1 MRLVAEFT
9 TEPFHGEG
17 EPPAHATAALLAA
30 ESAGLECEFG
40 PLGTT
45 VRGEAE
51 SAVGGLTEV
60 MRAALAQ
67 GATRVTIQV
76 EPQEDDA

>member
-17 EPPAHATAALLAA
+17 EPPAHAFAALEAA
-30 ESAGLECEFG
+30 EDAGLDCEFG

-45 VRGEAE
+45 VRGDAD
-51 SAVGGLTEV
+51 EV
-60 MRAALAQ
+60 VRALADVLRAALAH
-67 GATRVTIQV
+67 GATRVTLQV
-76 EPQEDDA
+76 EPVDG

>member
-17 EPPAHATAALLAA
+17 APPGHAVAALEAA
-30 ESAGLECEFG
+30 EDAGLDCEFG

-45 VRGEAE
+45 VRGDAD
-51 SAVGGLTEV
+51 EV
-60 MRAALAQ
+60 VRALGDVLRAALAH
-67 GATRVTIQV
+67 GASRVTLQV
-76 EPQEDDA
+76 EPVDG